1 MTTRPMTLN
10 EMKAALIEM
19 EITRAEQAPYFDA
32 RLEERINTMRD
43 MIVEWEAE
51 LAKTPSW

>member
-1 MTTRPMTLN
+1 MTLN

-19 EITRAEQAPYFDA
+19 EITSAEQAPYFDA